1 MISTVPWLRWLVAGL
16 PLWRPDF
23 DPESVPRGIC
33 SGQSGTG
40 TGFSPNTS
48 VFPSQ
53 FHFIGAPLL
62 GKMKI
67 KTDHLSLHHKG
78 CTISLKAAVRL

>member
-1 MISTVPWLRWLVAGL
+1 VEARFRSRV
-16 PLWRPDF
+16 RPTWDF
-23 DPESVPRGIC
+23 

-48 VFPSQ
+48 GFPSQ